1 MLADRFAAADKRC
14 GDARARALDAALDME
29 VLLPMFFGSQT
40 LRRRPAVS
48 PRADAFVAVGPDGK
62 PTKPLPDRFRDASN
76 WNVSRNKPAQHPC
89 YVTSAVSAYGKK
101 PTVADMPLR
110 WHGVSGDFT
119 AQFAGNYADNGLVT
133 TKAKSKVHAALE

>member
-1 MLADRFAAADKRC
+1 MAEGSSGCDACADY
-14 GDARARALDAALDME
+14 
-29 VLLPMFFGSQT
+29 
-40 LRRRPAVS
+40 
-48 PRADAFVAVGPDGK
+48 
-62 PTKPLPDRFRDASN
+62 PTAES
-76 WNVSRNKPAQHPC
+76 C

-119 AQFAGNYADNGLVT
+119 SQFAGNYADNGLVT

>member
-1 MLADRFAAADKRC
+1 M
-14 GDARARALDAALDME
+14 
-29 VLLPMFFGSQT
+29 
-40 LRRRPAVS
+40 
-48 PRADAFVAVGPDGK
+48 
-62 PTKPLPDRFRDASN
+62 
-76 WNVSRNKPAQHPC
+76 
-89 YVTSAVSAYGKK
+89 TSAVSAYGKK

>member
-1 MLADRFAAADKRC
+1 MC
-14 GDARARALDAALDME
+14 I
-29 VLLPMFFGSQT
+29 
-40 LRRRPAVS
+40 
-48 PRADAFVAVGPDGK
+48 
-62 PTKPLPDRFRDASN
+62 RDSA

-119 AQFAGNYADNGLVT
+119 SQFAGNYADNGLVT